1 MKVTKKLFS
10 VFSITGIILAQFA
23 GCDKETIIEPTP
35 FNSTP
40 AITFVSI
47 TPNPAIKYQ
56 DVIKIT
62 FEYTDG
68 DGDLGENTP
77 DVKNLFIT
85 DSRNGVVY
93 EKRINQLAPD
103 SAIIAIKGVVVVDL
117 APQGFVDDNHTSESA
132 MYSIYVKD
140 RAGHQSNTIQT
151 TWLNINQ

>member
-1 MKVTKKLFS
+1 MKKIFS
-10 VFSITGIILAQFA
+10 VYIITGIILLQFG
-23 GCDKETIIEPTP
+23 GCTKEEVIDPTEI
-35 FNSTP
+35 SDTP
-40 AITFVSI
+40 SITFISL

-62 FEYTDG
+62 FDYIDG

-93 EKRINQLAPD
+93 EKRINQLGPD
-103 SAIIAIKGVVVVDL
+103 TASVIAIKGSIIVDL
-117 APQGFVDDNHTSESA
+117 SPQGFVDDNHTTETA
-132 MYSIYVKD
+132 TYSIYIKD

-151 TWLNINQ
+151 TTLTINK